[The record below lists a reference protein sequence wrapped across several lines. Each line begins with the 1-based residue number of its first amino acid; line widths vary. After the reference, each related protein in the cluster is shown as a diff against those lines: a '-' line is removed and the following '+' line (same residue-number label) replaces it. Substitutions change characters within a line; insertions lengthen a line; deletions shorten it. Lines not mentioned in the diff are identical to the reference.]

1 MRDVPPDKLGAT
13 FSLHLKSS
21 STKATTMTPPNRSLR
36 HYRHMNRP
44 VLCFLMLIAGICVF
58 FGCTTSNLISPNV
71 LKVTNSPNLES
82 DSILWMPIRKQGD
95 WKIVKATMY
104 YESGDKTQNA
114 RILTP
119 HDFHNEYFRYETHT
133 LRMPIVRGALNRFL
147 YLQSLVIKELQKPIE
162 QRMEWIL
169 YFDTAIVL
177 ANPHI
182 PLHHFLPPITDVET
196 FKSLSIIATKSES
209 DHLNSSVFFIR
220 ISGGSLRILT
230 QAMETM
236 YDAPYIEGYKN
247 EDNDGGLSSVALQNV
262 LYLEQHR
269 DEVIFQPQQW
279 YNSTTSLFNQPYFP
293 TPAHRLTPD
302 LKTLTVDHEEQQMFP
317 ETADVHRFWR
327 TASEAR
333 RVLDEA
339 KEKGYTDEQ
348 GALWEMANEVKEWV
362 QLRAWDMEELE
373 RRIMLL
379 RASLNDD

>member
-1 MRDVPPDKLGAT
+1 
-13 FSLHLKSS
+13 
-21 STKATTMTPPNRSLR
+21 
-36 HYRHMNRP
+36 
-44 VLCFLMLIAGICVF
+44 
-58 FGCTTSNLISPNV
+58 
-71 LKVTNSPNLES
+71 
-82 DSILWMPIRKQGD
+82 
-95 WKIVKATMY
+95 
-104 YESGDKTQNA
+104 
-114 RILTP
+114 
-119 HDFHNEYFRYETHT
+119 
-133 LRMPIVRGALNRFL
+133 
-147 YLQSLVIKELQKPIE
+147 
-162 QRMEWIL
+162 
-169 YFDTAIVL
+169 
-177 ANPHI
+177 
-182 PLHHFLPPITDVET
+182 
-196 FKSLSIIATKSES
+196 
-209 DHLNSSVFFIR
+209 
-220 ISGGSLRILT
+220 
-230 QAMETM
+230 METM

-269 DEVIFQPQQW
+269 DEVIFQPRQW

-302 LKTLTVDHEEQQMFP
+302 LKTLTVDREGQQMFP

-379 RASLNDD
+379 RASLNND